1 MNTFKK
7 INKIYFFIFIVGMS
21 LIPIFLFADTITVTI
36 TSPSPPQCS
45 DALDNDSDGL
55 IDYPDDPGCG
65 SANDNDETNPPSCG
79 DGSCNDSETCNSC
92 STDCGSCPGGGASY
106 TPVTRVIFSGRAYP
120 KSAVTLLKDAQVS
133 ATTIAGPDAV
143 FQIDISGLSAGN
155 YIFSVYSEDK
165 AGRSSSLLTFPISI
179 TEGATTNVSGI
190 FIAPTI
196 AVDKTQVRRGDN
208 LAIFGQSALNSQITI
223 SINSEKEFFQKT
235 QTDDD
240 GIYLYNFGT
249 EVLDIGEHF
258 TRAKA
263 ASEGEVSPFSKT
275 ANFTVGDRSAAG
287 EPKRTFLKGDLKC
300 K

>member
-165 AGRSSSLLTFPISI
+165 AGRRSSLLTFPISV
-179 TEGATTNVSGI
+179 TEGATPNVSGI

-223 SINSEKEFFQKT
+223 SINSEKEFFQKHKLT
-235 QTDDD
+235 TMVYIYIILAQRFWILGNILQGLKPPQKEKSALLVKQPILQSVTDPRL
-240 GIYLYNFGT
+240 GSRR
-249 EVLDIGEHF
+249 EHF
-258 TRAKA
+258 
-263 ASEGEVSPFSKT
+263 
-275 ANFTVGDRSAAG
+275 
-287 EPKRTFLKGDLKC
+287 
-300 K
+300 